1 MASPTGS
8 LPDGAS
14 TTLVL
19 NLLLGGHLARK
30 PNYGYE
36 KRKKEIDR
44 KAKKDAKR
52 EERLQRKREEAT
64 NESESA
70 PPAPEESPQSE

>member
-1 MASPTGS
+1 
-8 LPDGAS
+8 
-14 TTLVL
+14 
-19 NLLLGGHLARK
+19 LARK

-52 EERLQRKREEAT
+52 EEKLQRKREEAT
-64 NESESA
+64 NESGSA
-70 PPAPEESPQSE
+70 PLSTGDRSHDEERLVAGSDGIG